1 MPVLS
6 TIGVLAA
13 LVASAVPPA
22 QAVGPFGDSVVV
34 FAGSLLV
41 GGAAIHVA
49 ASHVAGVGDY
59 GDAVLTALLGAVA
72 WALLDGVPLVGG
84 LLALVAWVGV
94 IKWRYPV
101 GWTRAGII
109 GVAAWA
115 VATVVLAALA
125 LVGVGSLEAVGV
137 PGT

>member
-1 MPVLS
+1 MAPLS
-6 TIGVLAA
+6 SISVVATLASVGPPATIG
-13 LVASAVPPA
+13 S
-22 QAVGPFGDSVVV
+22 PFGDSVVV

-41 GGAAIHVA
+41 GGVAIHVA
-49 ASHVAGVGDY
+49 ANHVAGVGDY
-59 GDAVLTALLGAVA
+59 GDAVLTALIGAIA

-101 GWTRAGII
+101 GWTRAAII

-125 LVGVGSLEAVGV
+125 LLGIGSLGAIGV

>member
-1 MPVLS
+1 MTPLTLAVVLVELL
-6 TIGVLAA
+6 GVAG
-13 LVASAVPPA
+13 PPA
-22 QAVGPFGDSVVV
+22 QASPLGDSIIV

-41 GGAAIHVA
+41 GGVAIHVA
-49 ASHVAGVGDY
+49 ASYVAGAGEY
-59 GDAVLTALLGAVA
+59 GDAVITALLGAVV

-101 GWTRAGII
+101 GWTRAAII

-125 LVGVGSLEAVGV
+125 LLGVGSLNALGV